1 MFTRLA
7 LAQMPQLFRCGLLI
21 AVASWVG
28 LIGLREQP
36 SVAARSVFATIT
48 VNTIAD
54 TVAADGFCS
63 LREAIQA
70 ANTNAAVN
78 ECPAGAPGLDT
89 IQFNLGV
96 GTPVIS
102 LSSPLPAITQAL
114 TIDGATG
121 GATRVALDGV
131 TNNGFGLDLQGIT
144 GGTIGS
150 LVIRRFQFGIRVQN
164 SSGNTIQSCFIG
176 TNNAGDSSAG
186 AGNSASGIVI
196 INSPNNTIG
205 GTTVGA
211 GNVISANGNFGIDIQ
226 SGSNGNL
233 IQGNMIGTDVG
244 GTIDLGNSF
253 SGVQISGAS
262 NNTVGGTTAN
272 ARNVISG
279 NNSNG
284 VAISNATNT
293 LVHGNYI
300 GTNAAGTAALANNQ
314 FGVSV
319 SVGAGNFVG
328 GTTAGA
334 GNLISGNGSDG
345 VFLSGSNGV
354 MVQGNIIGLN
364 ATGTA
369 KVANASDGVQIDEG
383 FNHTIGGTTASARN
397 VISGN
402 TGAGVFIRNSQ
413 TGGGNGA
420 NNNLIQGNFIGTD
433 AGGTADLGNSGDGV
447 SMNGIGSGA
456 NNNTV
461 GGTAA
466 GAGNVIAFNTGT
478 GVRINVSAVNNRV
491 LGNSIFSNN
500 QLGIDLGS
508 FGVSGNDPGDGD
520 GGANNLQNFPVL
532 TSAVVGGS
540 STSVRGTLNSTAS
553 ATFRIEFFS
562 NASCD
567 ASGNGEGQTYLG
579 FVSATTDAG
588 GNATFTAT
596 LPGAVPLN
604 NSVTATATDANGN
617 TSEFSVCRCV
627 YSFAVSP
634 AAFSQASGSGTI
646 TVSNGASCAWTAV
659 SNAAWLTV
667 TGGTPGAGNG
677 LVTFN
682 VAANATT
689 APRVGSITIAGEP
702 LFISQAATG
711 LLVTTDFSEGI
722 PPGWTVVHNGT
733 GNYPNGKPAT
743 WTTDNPCN
751 RLIPAPFA
759 PPFAII
765 DSACAI
771 QPATQDESLISPP
784 FDATG
789 LGQVILQFDNQFRWF
804 SGGDNEIGDVDVS
817 TDGGQNWDNALRM
830 QGANDG
836 FPMPNIKTVNL
847 TDFISGNPANVR
859 VRFRYYV
866 TAATPPVS
874 PTPTSAPR
882 DALKP
887 SAPNAP
893 AFQELSWGID
903 RPTILAF
910 TISPTTQSFNINGG
924 SGQIAV
930 EAAAGVEWMAQSNVP
945 WVMLTGNGGTGS
957 GSIGYQVAANSTGAL
972 RPGTLT
978 VAHNSFTVMQDGTCP
993 TIDLAPATLPGGTAG
1008 TPYSQLLTASG
1019 GALPYVFTLVIGEL
1033 PGGIAISANGQ
1044 LSGTPTTFGTFNFTI
1059 KVTDANNC
1067 VGEQSYTQVISPACG
1082 TITLNPST
1090 LPNGFVGTEYN
1101 QTLTAS
1107 GGTPPYTFTVSAGAP
1122 PGGVTLSTGGVLAG
1136 TPATQSTFPFT
1147 VRARDAN
1154 GCFSERSFM
1163 LHISGNGL
1171 MFYPLPSPVRLL
1183 DTRSGF
1189 SGCTIG
1195 IGALAAGSTR
1205 TQPARTACSTIPA
1218 NATAIIGNITVVPS
1232 RPGYLTLF
1240 PGNSIQPTVANSN
1253 FTAGEVTNNFFT
1265 VGLNTEDGAFKI
1277 FTSATTD
1284 VIIDLTGYYA
1294 PPSPNGL
1301 FYHPLPS
1308 PVRLV
1313 ETRAG
1318 QTGCFQPAQLQ
1329 GTNNPND
1336 DPALDLQVQGR
1347 SPGLSSAC
1355 NAIPNDAVVL
1365 VGNATTVL
1373 PNAPLGFGYL
1383 TIYPSDAAR
1392 PTVASSNYATN
1403 DVINGPFAVKLG
1415 ADGKFKIYTFSTT
1428 DLVVDISGYYSASAS
1443 DANGE
1448 GLLFNPLS
1456 QPMRLLETRLDF
1468 PGFPLTGCYRTKSP
1482 IQGLPNI
1489 RTQQAWGACLDQPP
1503 LTIPETARAL
1513 VGNATV
1519 LNPMNAGFLTFFPGN
1534 VTTAPTVAT
1543 SNYPFPVVFGYNRH
1557 YYVGLSPMDGTF
1569 RMLAQFTTDLIV
1581 DVSGYFAP

>member
-1 MFTRLA
+1 MNIRISSS
-7 LAQMPQLFRCGLLI
+7 FRVVLVILI
-21 AVASWVG
+21 ALWIG
-28 LIGLREQP
+28 LIGFKGRP
-36 SVAARSVFATIT
+36 PASARMVFATIT
-48 VNTIAD
+48 VTTTGD

-63 LREAIQA
+63 LREAILA
-70 ANTNAAVN
+70 ANTNTSVN

-150 LVIRRFQFGIRVQN
+150 LVIRRFQFGIRIQN

-354 MVQGNIIGLN
+354 TVQGNIIGLN

-491 LGNSIFSNN
+491 LGNSIFNNN
-500 QLGIDLGS
+500 QLGIDLGT

-532 TSAVVGGS
+532 TSAVVGGGG
-540 STSVRGTLNSTAS
+540 TTVRGTLNSTPS
-553 ATFRIEFFS
+553 ATFRIEFFA

-567 ASGNGEGQTYLG
+567 TSGNGEGQTYLG
-579 FVSATTDAG
+579 FVSTTTDAG

-596 LPGAVPLN
+596 LPGAVALN
-604 NSVTATATDANGN
+604 NVLTATATDASGN

-634 AAFSQASGSGTI
+634 AALSQTSGSGTI

-682 VAANATT
+682 VATNATT

-711 LLVTTDFSEGI
+711 LLVTTDFSDGI

-751 RLIPAPFA
+751 RVIPAPFV

-771 QPATQDESLISPP
+771 QPATQDEALISPP

-789 LGQVILQFDNQFRWF
+789 PGQVILQFDNQFRWF

-817 TDGGQNWDNALRM
+817 TDGGQNWANALRM
-830 QGANDG
+830 QGADDG
-836 FPMPNIKTVNL
+836 FPTPNIKTVNL
-847 TDFISGNPANVR
+847 TDFISSSPANVR

-866 TAATPPVS
+866 TAAPRPIS
-874 PTPTSAPR
+874 PGPNLPRR
-882 DALKP
+882 DASNP
-887 SAPNAP
+887 FAPNVPTA
-893 AFQELSWGID
+893 QELSWGID

-910 TISPTTQSFNINGG
+910 TISPATQSFNTNGG

-930 EAAAGVEWMAQSNVP
+930 EAAAGVAWTAQSNVP
-945 WVMLTGNGGTGS
+945 WVMLSGNGGTGA
-957 GSIGYQVAANSTGAL
+957 GSVGYQVAANNTGAL
-972 RPGTLT
+972 RSGTLT
-978 VAHNSFTVMQDGTCP
+978 IASNTFTVTQDGTCP
-993 TIDLAPATLPGGTAG
+993 SIVLSPPTLPDGTAG
-1008 TPYSQLLTASG
+1008 TPYNQLLMGIGGTA
-1019 GALPYVFTLVIGEL
+1019 PYAFTLVTGEL
-1033 PGGIAISANGQ
+1033 PNGITLSAEGM
-1044 LSGTPTTFGTFNFTI
+1044 LSGTPTTFGTSNFTI
-1059 KVTDANNC
+1059 KVTDANSC
-1067 VGEQSYTQVISPACG
+1067 MKEQLFSLKICSSI
-1082 TITLNPST
+1082 TINPST
-1090 LPNGFVGTEYN
+1090 LPSGFVGTPYN
-1101 QTLTAS
+1101 QTLSAT
-1107 GGTPPYTFTVSAGAP
+1107 GGTPPYTFTNPVGWFCLGCLP
-1122 PGGVTLSTGGVLAG
+1122 PGLTVSSSGVLTG
-1136 TPATQSTFPFT
+1136 TPVMQGVYNPLIDVT
-1147 VRARDAN
+1147 DAN
-1154 GCFSERSFM
+1154 GCRTLKSYT
-1163 LHISGNGL
+1163 IVIINNGL
-1171 MFYPLPSPVRLL
+1171 QFYPLPAPIRLL
-1183 DTRSGF
+1183 DTREGF
-1189 SGCTIG
+1189 TGCTTG
-1195 IGALAAGSTR
+1195 TGALAANSTQ

-1232 RPGYLTLF
+1232 GPGYLTLF
-1240 PGNSIQPTVANSN
+1240 PGDATQPTVANSN
-1253 FTAGEVTNNFFT
+1253 FKAGEVTNNFFT
-1265 VGLNTEDGAFKI
+1265 VGLGASGLDAGAFKI

-1294 PPSPNGL
+1294 PPGANGL

-1329 GTNNPND
+1329 GLNNPNA
-1336 DPALDLQVQGR
+1336 DPNLDLQVQGR
-1347 SPGLSSAC
+1347 SPGLPSAC
-1355 NAIPNDAVVL
+1355 SAIPSDAVVL
-1365 VGNATTVL
+1365 VGNATTVF
-1373 PNAPLGFGYL
+1373 PNAPFGFGYL

-1428 DLVVDISGYYSASAS
+1428 DLVVDISGYYSASAN
-1443 DANGE
+1443 DANGT
-1448 GLLFNPLS
+1448 GLLFNPLPK
-1456 QPMRLLETRLDF
+1456 PMRLLETRPDF
-1468 PGFPLTGCYRTKSP
+1468 PGFPLTGCYRTNAP
-1482 IQGLPNI
+1482 IQGSPNV
-1489 RTQQAWGACLDQPP
+1489 RTQQAWGECPDQPP
-1503 LTIPETARAL
+1503 LTIPPTARAL

-1519 LNPMNAGFLTFFPGN
+1519 LNPVNAGFLTFFPGN
-1534 VTTAPTVAT
+1534 VPTAPTVAT
-1543 SNYPFPVVFGYNRH
+1543 SNYPFPVLFGYNRH
-1557 YYVGLSPMDGTF
+1557 YYVGLSPTEGTF
-1569 RMLAQFTTDLIV
+1569 KMLTQFTTDLIV
-1581 DVSGYFAP
+1581 DVSGYFSP